1 MEIELFTLRNQFF
14 TAQYETVSTI
24 DLSDYFDE
32 SKDIAKEYK
41 LRSLLALGKYE
52 EVLSSVSGSNDE
64 FSKTFQLYTKFL
76 QGQDV
81 SNEFDSLI
89 ESGKNKWFVQILGSF
104 YLVKN
109 ERVDEAINL
118 LQRHENS
125 LECVLLLTQLYIH
138 QNKIELAEK
147 EVSKASQYA
156 QDSIIFNLAEAY
168 LNSVKNGESL
178 RGALYF
184 FEELS
189 HTNPSYRSLIGQ
201 LVLNLQLHQFP
212 EAEEVFRQLEEFSGS
227 TGTKNSDLI
236 ANQVS
241 YANITGDEELAKSKR
256 EELIK
261 LDPSHP
267 SVVDYKEKNE
277 LFDTV
282 VAKYSEQI
290 VN

>member
-1 MEIELFTLRNQFF
+1 MLELFTLRQQFF
-14 TAQYETVSTI
+14 TAQYDKVGSIEAES
-24 DLSDYFDE
+24 YFEE
-32 SKDIAKEYK
+32 SREIAREYK
-41 LRSLLALGKYE
+41 LRSLLALGKYDQ
-52 EVLSSVSGSNDE
+52 VLDAVSGGNDE
-64 FSKTFQLYTKFL
+64 FSKTFTLYTNFL
-76 QGQDV
+76 KGEDV
-81 SNEFDSLI
+81 SQDFDLLI
-89 ESGKNKWFVQILGSF
+89 SSSYHSWIVQILGSF
-104 YLVKN
+104 YLVQN
-109 ERVDEAINL
+109 ERFDEAITL

-138 QNKIELAEK
+138 QNKLDLTKK
-147 EVSKASQYA
+147 EVSQASEYA

-168 LNSVKNGESL
+168 LNSVENGESL

-212 EAEEVFRQLEEFSGS
+212 EAEEIFRQLDELEGV
-227 TGTKNSDLI
+227 NDDVL

-241 YANITGDEELAKSKR
+241 YASIIGDEELVEKKR
-256 EELIK
+256 QELQK
-261 LDPSHP
+261 LNPNHP
-267 SVVDYKEKNE
+267 TIVDYNEKNE
-277 LFDTV
+277 LFDSI

>member
-1 MEIELFTLRNQFF
+1 MLELFTLRQQFF
-14 TAQYETVSTI
+14 TAQYDKVGSIEAES
-24 DLSDYFDE
+24 YFEE
-32 SKDIAKEYK
+32 SREIAREYK
-41 LRSLLALGKYE
+41 LRSLLALGKYDQ
-52 EVLSSVSGSNDE
+52 VLDAVSGGNDE
-64 FSKTFQLYTKFL
+64 FSKTFTLYTNFL
-76 QGQDV
+76 KGEDV
-81 SNEFDSLI
+81 SKDFDLLI
-89 ESGKNKWFVQILGSF
+89 ASSYHSWIVQILGSF
-104 YLVKN
+104 YLVKK
-109 ERVDEAINL
+109 ERFDEAITL

-138 QNKIELAEK
+138 QNKLDLAKK
-147 EVSKASQYA
+147 EVSQASEYA

-168 LNSVKNGESL
+168 LNSVENGESL

-212 EAEEVFRQLEEFSGS
+212 EAEEIFRQLDELEGV
-227 TGTKNSDLI
+227 NDDVL

-241 YANITGDEELAKSKR
+241 YASIIGDEELVEKKR
-256 EELIK
+256 QELQK
-261 LDPSHP
+261 LNPNHP
-267 SVVDYKEKNE
+267 TIVDYNEKNE
-277 LFDTV
+277 LFDSI

>member
-1 MEIELFTLRNQFF
+1 M
-14 TAQYETVSTI
+14 
-24 DLSDYFDE
+24 
-32 SKDIAKEYK
+32 
-41 LRSLLALGKYE
+41 ALGNYE
-52 EVLSSVSGSNDE
+52 EVLSAVSGSNDD
-64 FSKTFQLYTKFL
+64 FSKTFTLYTKFL

-81 SNEFDSLI
+81 SGDFDSLI

-109 ERVDEAINL
+109 GRVDEAINL

-138 QNKIELAEK
+138 QNKIELTEK

-156 QDSIIFNLAEAY
+156 QDNIIFNLAEAY

-212 EAEEVFRQLEEFSGS
+212 EAEEVFRQLEEFSASGS
-227 TGTKNSDLI
+227 KNADLI
-236 ANQVS
+236 ANQIA
-241 YANITGDEELAKSKR
+241 YASITGDDELAASKR
-256 EELIK
+256 EELAK
-261 LDPSHP
+261 LNPSHP